1 MEPII
6 TYPHPLAVAFAGC
19 LYYNPLATTERMLMR
34 FEWDPTKAARNLKD
48 HKVSF
53 NEAATVFGDPLGV
66 TVPDPDHSD
75 EEDRLIIV
83 GLSYRSR
90 LLIVSHTENEDVI
103 RIISARELTPRERE
117 QYEQGDF

>member
-1 MEPII
+1 MQ
-6 TYPHPLAVAFAGC
+6 
-19 LYYNPLATTERMLMR
+19 
-34 FEWDPTKAARNLKD
+34 FEWNPTKAALNLKN

-53 NEAATVFGDPLGV
+53 NEAATVFSDPLGV

-83 GLSYRSR
+83 GISYRSR
-90 LLIVSHTENEDVI
+90 LLIVSHTENEDAI

-117 QYEQGDF
+117 QYEQGDFNQAG

>member
-1 MEPII
+1 MQ
-6 TYPHPLAVAFAGC
+6 
-19 LYYNPLATTERMLMR
+19 
-34 FEWDPTKAARNLKD
+34 FEWNPTKAALNLKN

-53 NEAATVFGDPLGV
+53 NEAATVFSDPLGV

-83 GLSYRSR
+83 GISYRSR
-90 LLIVSHTENEDVI
+90 LLIVSHTENEDVV

-117 QYEQGDF
+117 QYEQGDFNRAC

>member
-1 MEPII
+1 MQ
-6 TYPHPLAVAFAGC
+6 
-19 LYYNPLATTERMLMR
+19 
-34 FEWDPTKAARNLKD
+34 FEWNPTKAALNLKN

-53 NEAATVFGDPLGV
+53 NEAATVFSDPLGV

-83 GLSYRSR
+83 GISYRSR

>member
-1 MEPII
+1 
-6 TYPHPLAVAFAGC
+6 
-19 LYYNPLATTERMLMR
+19 MR
-34 FEWDPTKAARNLKD
+34 FEWDPTKAAKNLKD
-48 HKVSF
+48 HKISF
-53 NEAATVFGDPLGV
+53 NEAATVFSDPLSV

-90 LLIVSHTENEDVI
+90 LLIVAHTENEDVI